1 MTGGSVPSTAVAVNF
16 PGDSF
21 SFTGSDGLL
30 LDSGALNNFLQ
41 ALGSSIGGSIDAN
54 TVLSLVVCTVSGSDG
69 TLFTFDDA
77 KIWVFKGGALI
88 NVTSYQCAVVVGA

>member
-1 MTGGSVPSTAVAVNF
+1 MPSTAVAANF

-21 SFTGSDGLL
+21 GFTGSDGLL
-30 LDSGALNNFLQ
+30 LDSGALDNFLQ

-54 TVLSLVVCTVSGSDG
+54 TALSLVVCTVSGSDG

-77 KIWVFKGGALI
+77 KTFVFEGGTPI
-88 NVTSYQCAVVVGA
+88 DVTSYQCAVVVGA

>member
-1 MTGGSVPSTAVAVNF
+1 MTGGSVPSTAVAANF

-21 SFTGSDGLL
+21 GFTGSDGLL
-30 LDSGALNNFLQ
+30 LDSEALNNFLQ

-54 TVLSLVVCTVSGSDG
+54 TALSLVVYTVSSSDG
-69 TLFTFDDA
+69 TLFTFNDT
-77 KIWVFKGGALI
+77 KTRVFKGGAPI